1 MKLSANNY
9 AIEPNDTWYFDR
21 LDSEQREDEAIE
33 EFTKNFINN
42 IAQPWH
48 FLNRISETH
57 CYDFFD
63 EALQSVYES
72 EQKSKAFNYTLLLL
86 WANPCSDQYSKQI
99 SAMIDDELTV
109 IAKKEFKKNPD
120 LFYW

>member
-63 EALQSVYES
+63 ELY
-72 EQKSKAFNYTLLLL
+72 KAFMKVSKKAKPLITLYCCYGLIHVVTNIVNKL
-86 WANPCSDQYSKQI
+86 AP
-99 SAMIDDELTV
+99 
-109 IAKKEFKKNPD
+109 
-120 LFYW
+120 